1 VTTFLR
7 LIVRIVAMLGC
18 LCAACLAADDAA
30 VAERVARLIA
40 DLGSE
45 EYTVR
50 ESATDELARI
60 GLPAFGALEAAS
72 KHADREV
79 RYRSQRVLGII
90 RRHDNERRLEAFLTG
105 QQDTAD
111 YSLPAWNRFRK
122 AYGDGGEQRTLFVEM
137 QRADAELMR
146 ALEENPRRA
155 AELLTTRALVAQ
167 QAMQARSQPLSLAQ
181 VVASL
186 FVAAEADV
194 TVPTQ
199 ALSSLFSQCYQPAI
213 REAMDGP
220 RQREIPRKML
230 GAIVSR
236 TEDVAAFQAMSV
248 AAMFKLPEGIAPA
261 TKILKSHNGNLTA
274 AQAQHALITI
284 AKLGDASHLP
294 LVETEKLLTDQTQVA
309 QFRENETTYV
319 IQLRD
324 VALAAAIVLS
334 KQDLRTYFD
343 VPRNQSLDDP
353 QMIFLNARL
362 IGFADNVR
370 RAAVFAKWEQHK
382 ADRTAQRK

>member
-1 VTTFLR
+1 MPFQRFAVL
-7 LIVRIVAMLGC
+7 LITLLGS
-18 LCAACLAADDAA
+18 LNAAAGTADDAA

-50 ESATDELARI
+50 ESATEELARI
-60 GLPAFGALEAAS
+60 GLPAFAALEAAAN
-72 KHADREV
+72 HADREV

-90 RRHDNERRLEAFLTG
+90 RRHDNERRLEAFLSG
-105 QQDTAD
+105 KQDTAD
-111 YSLPAWNRFRK
+111 YSLPGWNRFRK
-122 AYGDGGEQRTLFVEM
+122 TYGDGGEQRTLFVEM

-155 AELLTTRALVAQ
+155 AELLTTRAIVAQ

-181 VVASL
+181 VIVSL
-186 FVAAEADV
+186 FVAAEPDV

-199 ALSSLFSQCYQPAI
+199 ALSGLFSQCFQPAI

-230 GAIVSR
+230 GTIISR
-236 TEDVAAFQAMSV
+236 SEDLAAFQAMSV
-248 AAMFKLPEGIAPA
+248 AAQFKLPEGIAPA
-261 TKILKSHNGNLTA
+261 TKILKGHNGNLTA
-274 AQAQHALITI
+274 PQAQHALITI

-294 LVETEKLLTDQTQVA
+294 LVESEKLLTDQSQVA
-309 QFRENETTYV
+309 QFRENDTTYV

-343 VPRNQSLDDP
+343 VPRNQALDDP

-362 IGFADNVR
+362 IGFADNGK

>member
-1 VTTFLR
+1 MRFRRFVFVIIALLSCFVGQIGASDDRPPVDRVSR
-7 LIVRIVAMLGC
+7 LIS
-18 LCAACLAADDAA
+18 
-30 VAERVARLIA
+30 

-50 ESATDELARI
+50 EAATEELARI
-60 GLPAFGALEAAS
+60 GLPAFAALEAAAS
-72 KHADREV
+72 HADREV

-90 RRHDNERRLEAFLTG
+90 RRHDNERRLESFLSDK
-105 QQDTAD
+105 QDATD
-111 YSLPAWNRFRK
+111 YALPGWNRFRK
-122 AYGDGGEQRTLFVEM
+122 TYGDGGEQRTLFVEM

-155 AELLTTRALVAQ
+155 AELLTTRSLVAQ
-167 QAMQARSQPLSLAQ
+167 QAVQARAQPLTLAQ
-181 VVASL
+181 VVVSL
-186 FVAAEADV
+186 FVAAEPDV
-194 TVPTQ
+194 TLPTQ
-199 ALSSLFSQCYQPAI
+199 ALSGIFSQCFQPAV

-236 TEDVAAFQAMSV
+236 SEDVAAFQAMSV
-248 AAMFKLPEGIAPA
+248 AAQFKLAEGIAPA
-261 TKILKSHNGNLTA
+261 TQILKSHDGNRTA
-274 AQAQHALITI
+274 PLAQHALITI

-294 LVETEKLLTDQTQVA
+294 LVETQKLLADQSQVA

-334 KQDLRTYFD
+334 KQDLRVYFD
-343 VPRNQSLDDP
+343 VPRNQSLEDP

-362 IGFADNVR
+362 IGFADDAK
-370 RAAVFAKWEQHK
+370 RAAVFAKWQRHK
-382 ADRTAQRK
+382 ADRTAKRQ